1 MPLGATNDDGDLAI
15 NLQVP
20 KTLVLNSRPFLDAEG
35 NQAIKKITM
44 QEGFVNA
51 RIIFKV
57 EDITPPAGLQL
68 LV

>member
-1 MPLGATNDDGDLAI
+1 MPLAATNEDGDLAI

-20 KTLVLNSRPFLDAEG
+20 KTLVLNSRPFPDADG
-35 NQAIKKITM
+35 NQAIRKITM

-51 RIIFKV
+51 RIVFKV
-57 EDITPPAGLQL
+57 EDITPAPPLQL